1 MKNKSVRIESDG
13 PQTSSVILITRTD
26 PFKYHHHD
34 DNYDHTCEV
43 CIIIIIIIIKVIKI
57 IGTDPVK

>member
-43 CIIIIIIIIKVIKI
+43 ASSFQLMYQHHHHHHQ
-57 IGTDPVK
+57 GH